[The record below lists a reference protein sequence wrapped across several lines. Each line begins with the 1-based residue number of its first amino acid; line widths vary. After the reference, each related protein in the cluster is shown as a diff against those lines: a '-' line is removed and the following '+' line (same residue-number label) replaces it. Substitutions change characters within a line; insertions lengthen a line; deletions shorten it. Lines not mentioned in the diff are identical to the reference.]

1 MPYRSYTKKCEEIL
15 NCFEKAQ
22 RQMLHLNLEDAVKE
36 FIIQM
41 KKMHEIFE
49 QMLSELEAFSF
60 KNRKDQLLINKQIE
74 RLQVFLKEMDLH
86 VRGLHT
92 KPHPDEMEII
102 FIFERQH
109 LFKNIFRKHLK
120 DFTSAVI

>member
-15 NCFEKAQ
+15 NRFEKAQ
-22 RQMLHLNLEDAVKE
+22 RQMLHLNLEDAEKE

-41 KKMHEIFE
+41 KKMHENFE

-60 KNRKDQLLINKQIE
+60 KNSKDQLLINNQIE
-74 RLQVFLKEMDLH
+74 RLQVFLKELDLH
-86 VRGLHT
+86 VKGLHT
-92 KPHPDEMEII
+92 KPHLDEMEII
-102 FIFERQH
+102 FIFGRQH

-120 DFTSAVI
+120 DFTSTVI